1 MPREAGVPDRKRSAE
16 LVDPLLRYLYSRN
29 ARWTIVPAQ
38 DLLALP
44 GKYRMNTPGTSTG
57 NWQWKLEKGQL
68 TEKLAERLRKMVKE
82 WAR

>member
-1 MPREAGVPDRKRSAE
+1 
-16 LVDPLLRYLYSRN
+16 
-29 ARWTIVPAQ
+29 
-38 DLLALP
+38 
-44 GKYRMNTPGTSTG
+44 MNTPGTPTG